1 MLDHPAIGG
10 IPTVT
15 ISPELYQA
23 ILVAGHVLIVAET
36 GPDGATCTPPPRLGL
51 PDFFGL
57 RRCLL
62 SHGLSFT
69 LASASGEEEFL
80 ERMVGG

>member
-1 MLDHPAIGG
+1 
-10 IPTVT
+10 
-15 ISPELYQA
+15 
-23 ILVAGHVLIVAET
+23 
-36 GPDGATCTPPPRLGL
+36 LGL